1 MTNNVNSFVVVGIRR
16 TAASL
21 HRTLDS
27 AYGTVIRVRARR
39 NLHFGNCPVLSRIGE
54 RPESRINGHAQILAG
69 VGVLQRACSFGNKLQ
84 EKALLALAHFTHDP
98 TVLHFSGL
106 CGIRRILQSPG
117 EPVVA
122 LVNANTVHVLADGYA
137 LLICFPDDAGAIGLP
152 FDRMQSASRT
162 DEPRRAAVVEVA
174 FHRDPRSRSE
184 LLTFVDAEQVA
195 ASRSLAVHG
204 DVGMKVVLA
213 QAEPHAKI
221 TEGFCPFT
229 ALRHGS
235 CGLPL
240 GRGAHFN

>member
-1 MTNNVNSFVVVGIRR
+1 MLLAVTNHLNRFVVVGIRR
-16 TAASL
+16 LAAAL
-21 HRTLDS
+21 HRTLKL
-27 AYGTVIRVRARR
+27 AHGTVIRVRARR

-69 VGVLQRACSFGNKLQ
+69 VGVLQRACSFGNELK
-84 EKALLALAHFTHDP
+84 EIALLAFAHFTHDP
-98 TVLHFSGL
+98 TILHLSGL
-106 CGIRRILQSPG
+106 FGIRRILQSPG

-184 LLTFVDAEQVA
+184 LLTFVDAE
-195 ASRSLAVHG
+195 
-204 DVGMKVVLA
+204 
-213 QAEPHAKI
+213 
-221 TEGFCPFT
+221 
-229 ALRHGS
+229 
-235 CGLPL
+235 
-240 GRGAHFN
+240 